1 MISSITHLEED
12 NYFEDHF
19 DNSNSIENSNHSD
32 DLDESFSLDHEIEN
46 NSCEENL
53 TEIKNQETSLPENG
67 QHSTSAISV
76 QDEPNFLDDNK
87 NNPEQTSDRTSSG
100 KDVGPSLRVL
110 SPTKINETKKIDSA
124 LTQTEKLSIVKK
136 EPFPSEDQCPTT
148 ESAEQFLTENIPVQ
162 EPVFVP
168 VEQLPIQEPVFVPV
182 EQLSIQ
188 EPVFVPVNESSG
200 QNYQSDTYTFKRE
213 IKEEN
218 QSHYAEH
225 EYATDDEDD
234 DVQNDVHHGGV
245 VKTEAQNNIQR
256 DVQNDVQNDVQ
267 KDLHHENAVKTE
279 APMQFDNIADSADVP
294 IKFENDLD
302 INDDDDDIDDESSF
316 FDVEDFQRQ
325 QMMFAQDGTETPS
338 DNNATIR

>member
-1 MISSITHLEED
+1 METPTSSFMISSITHLEED

-124 LTQTEKLSIVKK
+124 LTQTEKLPIVKK
-136 EPFPSEDQCPTT
+136 EPFTSEDQCPTT
-148 ESAEQFLTENIPVQ
+148 DSAEQFLTENIPVQ

-182 EQLSIQ
+182 
-188 EPVFVPVNESSG
+188 NESSG
-200 QNYQSDTYTFKRE
+200 QNYQGDTFTFKRE

-225 EYATDDEDD
+225 EYATDDEDV
-234 DVQNDVHHGGV
+234 DVQNDVHHEGV
-245 VKTEAQNNIQR
+245 VKTEAQNNIQS
-256 DVQNDVQNDVQ
+256 DDQNNIQNDV
-267 KDLHHENAVKTE
+267 HHENVVKTE
-279 APMQFDNIADSADVP
+279 VPMQFDNVADSSDVP